1 MPTPNE
7 KPRPDLNSKIFPL
20 QFRTLFYF
28 CSFDL
33 DGGHV
38 SSTGSTLPLSLFCC
52 RSVSSVLDRLLISR
66 ALLLCTHLH
75 LVTQESQ
82 LCSCLRKCKWNANR
96 YYNDVHCTY
105 CKHRTKQRIS
115 GIKSPLHSCW
125 DKITVKNRRG
135 GFLDARGGGGPEPLE
150 PSPGYAPVNK
160 DLFFFRFTDFLRSSI
175 YFSSIVISINVYH
188 VGCGDGRQFFNSV
201 VQNMYVSTPGFLTEP
216 CYHFFSHYYEP
227 LPFFFSRPKQLY

>member
-33 DGGHV
+33 DGGPV
-38 SSTGSTLPLSLFCC
+38 SSTGSTLPLSLFCR

-66 ALLLCTHLH
+66 AFLLCTHLH

-96 YYNDVHCTY
+96 YHNDVHCTY

-135 GFLDARGGGGPEPLE
+135 GFLDARGGVRNPWNPPLAT
-150 PSPGYAPVNK
+150 P
-160 DLFFFRFTDFLRSSI
+160 LWTRI
-175 YFSSIVISINVYH
+175 Y
-188 VGCGDGRQFFNSV
+188 
-201 VQNMYVSTPGFLTEP
+201 
-216 CYHFFSHYYEP
+216 
-227 LPFFFSRPKQLY
+227 FFFSIHRFFTKF

>member
-1 MPTPNE
+1 M
-7 KPRPDLNSKIFPL
+7 PRPDLNSKIFPL

-33 DGGHV
+33 DGGPV
-38 SSTGSTLPLSLFCC
+38 SSTGSTLPLSLFCR

-66 ALLLCTHLH
+66 AFLLCTHLH

-96 YYNDVHCTY
+96 YHNDVHCTY

-135 GFLDARGGGGPEPLE
+135 GFLDARGGGSEPLE

-160 DLFFFRFTDFLRSSI
+160 DLFFFDSRIFYEVLDIFPRLSYRLTFIMLD
-175 YFSSIVISINVYH
+175 VGMVDNVE
-188 VGCGDGRQFFNSV
+188 FW
-201 VQNMYVSTPGFLTEP
+201 
-216 CYHFFSHYYEP
+216 
-227 LPFFFSRPKQLY
+227 